1 MSEERNVIVPVD
13 SPKQQQQQ
21 QNQKQKQILVVA
33 PWDGWEG
40 DTDIY

>member
-1 MSEERNVIVPVD
+1 MSEERNVIVPAD

-33 PWDGWEG
+33 TWDGWEG
-40 DTDIY
+40 DTDVY